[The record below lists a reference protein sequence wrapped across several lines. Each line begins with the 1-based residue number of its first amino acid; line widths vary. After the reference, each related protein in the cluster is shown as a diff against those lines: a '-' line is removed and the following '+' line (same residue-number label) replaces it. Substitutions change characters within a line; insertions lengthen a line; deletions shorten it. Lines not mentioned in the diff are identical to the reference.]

1 MRIELVNTSLISQEE
16 HAPNALC
23 ALEDKATDE
32 RPKMVDEQLKKTI
45 KKSGYSDLNGSND
58 FLRKS
63 QNLKVN

>member
-1 MRIELVNTSLISQEE
+1 MRIELVNTSLITQVVE
-16 HAPNALC
+16 APNALC
-23 ALEDKATDE
+23 AFEDKATDE
-32 RPKMVDEQLKKTI
+32 RPKMVDEPPKKTI